1 MAEPEGAL
9 ALVAGT
15 GALPRLI
22 AEDRRRRG
30 LPLLVVRFEG
40 TSAPWADG
48 MDVLDL
54 PFEKP
59 GRLFKAM
66 REKRVTQICF
76 AGAMTRPKLDPLRLD
91 LKGVALIAKAL
102 TLLRK
107 GDDGMLRGFASI
119 FEDEGFRMVGAHELL
134 QDLLAPE
141 GVLGALQPSDL
152 DREDAARAATVVA
165 ALGAVDV
172 GQAAVVASGVCLG
185 VEAVAG
191 TDALLA
197 EVARVPARLR
207 VGEARGTL
215 LKAPKPGQDWR
226 LDLPAIGPDTVARA
240 AEAGLAG
247 IAVSAGGVLILGLE
261 ETVAAADAAGL
272 FLWGRAP
279 DTQ

>member
-1 MAEPEGAL
+1 
-9 ALVAGT
+9 
-15 GALPRLI
+15 
-22 AEDRRRRG
+22 
-30 LPLLVVRFEG
+30 
-40 TSAPWADG
+40 
-48 MDVLDL
+48 
-54 PFEKP
+54 
-59 GRLFKAM
+59 
-66 REKRVTQICF
+66 
-76 AGAMTRPKLDPLRLD
+76 
-91 LKGVALIAKAL
+91 
-102 TLLRK
+102 
-107 GDDGMLRGFASI
+107 
-119 FEDEGFRMVGAHELL
+119 MVGAHELL

-141 GVLGALQPSDL
+141 GVLGAVQPSDL

-279 DTQ
+279 DPQ